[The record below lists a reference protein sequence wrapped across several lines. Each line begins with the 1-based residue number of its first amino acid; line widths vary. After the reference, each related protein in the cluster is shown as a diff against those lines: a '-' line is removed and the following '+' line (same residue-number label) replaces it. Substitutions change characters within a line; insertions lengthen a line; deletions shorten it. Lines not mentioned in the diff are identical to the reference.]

1 MEYKILR
8 SLRFTQKLPF
18 IIRLF
23 FGVFFILISSIP
35 IILPLFPWSLLI
47 WIFILVVGTLLVV
60 SPNKIR
66 HVIKMRKSI
75 VYLFMNLHS
84 KKIIK
89 HKIYDIKTHVKD
101 IIRNE
106 DEVFKKEVKIHIWE
120 ILENNVIKTK
130 PKA

>member
-23 FGVFFILISSIP
+23 FGIFFILISSIP
-35 IILPLFPWSLLI
+35 IILPLFPWSLLV
-47 WIFILVVGTLLVV
+47 WIFILVVGTLLIV

-89 HKIYDIKTHVKD
+89 HKIYDIKTHVRD

-106 DEVFKKEVKIHIWE
+106 DEVFKKEIKIHVWE
-120 ILENNVIKTK
+120 ILENNKKTK
-130 PKA
+130 P

>member
-1 MEYKILR
+1 MDYKILK

-23 FGVFFILISSIP
+23 FGVLFILIFSIP
-35 IILPLFPWSLLI
+35 IILPLFPWSLFI
-47 WIFILVVGTLLVV
+47 WIFILIVGTLLVV

-84 KKIIK
+84 RKIIK
-89 HKIYDIKTHVKD
+89 HKIYDIKTHVRE

-106 DEVFKKEVKIHIWE
+106 DEVFKKGIKTHIWE
-120 ILENNVIKTK
+120 ILENNVKKTK
-130 PKA
+130 P

>member
-75 VYLFMNLHS
+75 VYLFMNLHN

-89 HKIYDIKTHVKD
+89 HKINDIRIHVRD
-101 IIRNE
+101 ILKNE
-106 DEVFKKEVKIHIWE
+106 DEVFKKEIKIHVWE
-120 ILENNVIKTK
+120 ILENKETK
-130 PKA
+130 N

>member
-1 MEYKILR
+1 MEYKILK

-23 FGVFFILISSIP
+23 FGVLFILISSIP
-35 IILPLFPWSLLI
+35 IILPLFPWSLFI
-47 WIFILVVGTLLVV
+47 WIFILIVGTLLVV

-84 KKIIK
+84 RKIIK
-89 HKIYDIKTHVKD
+89 HKIYDIKTHVRE

-106 DEVFKKEVKIHIWE
+106 DEVFKKGIKTHIWE
-120 ILENNVIKTK
+120 ILENNVKKTK
-130 PKA
+130 P

>member
-35 IILPLFPWSLLI
+35 IILPLFPGSLLI
-47 WIFILVVGTLLVV
+47 GIFILVVGTLLVV

-106 DEVFKKEVKIHIWE
+106 DEVFKKEVKIHIGE